1 MFSLNVP
8 VHSVSASK
16 STEIVAAQRYR
27 SSHTERLNDGLEELE
42 GQLREWLRRDGVADE
57 DIEVARMLDCRY
69 AGQGYE
75 LRLVLENGRFTEA
88 DLDRF
93 HALHER
99 EYGHSFGDPIEIVNA
114 RVSAVGRRPALA
126 GLRAESGDLQ
136 GALVGEHE
144 STFRVNGS
152 LESLPTRFYDRR
164 SLPIDEAL
172 PGPAIVFHPDTTTL
186 VPPSWNVRAE
196 ASGNLILRRS

>member
-1 MFSLNVP
+1 MQTVFMVQGA
-8 VHSVSASK
+8 VDSA
-16 STEIVAAQRYR
+16 
-27 SSHTERLNDGLEELE
+27 RLNDGLEELE

-75 LRLVLENGRFTEA
+75 LRLVLENGRFSEA

-126 GLRAESGDLQ
+126 GVRSGSGDLDR
-136 GALVGEHE
+136 ALVGERE
-144 STFRVNGS
+144 GTFRVDGV
-152 LESLPTRFYDRR
+152 LESLPTRFYDRQL
-164 SLPIDEAL
+164 LPVDEVL
-172 PGPAIVFHPDTTTL
+172 SGPAIVFHADTTTL
-186 VPPSWNVRAE
+186 VPPGWSFIAE
-196 ASGNLILRRS
+196 RSSNLILRRGA